1 MLVDIHTHSAH
12 PTTHSLAVR
21 NLNLNEAEDFF
32 KSDEQALCSVGIHP
46 WHADSFSED
55 MLSKLEEWSKDKRLF
70 AIGECGLDKNSNAGF
85 EKQLSVFEAQI
96 TISEKSNKPLIIHCV
111 GYFNELLALKKNW
124 NPTQLWIIHGFRG
137 KPELAAQVLK
147 ADCALSYGE
156 HFNAE
161 SVRLTPIEKI
171 FVETDESI
179 LNINEIY
186 QNIAITKVCKI
197 EDLNAGIQLLEET
210 TQR

>member
-12 PTTHSLAVR
+12 STTHSLAVR

-46 WHADSFSED
+46 WHADSFSEEL
-55 MLSKLEEWSKDKRLF
+55 LSKLEEWSKDKRLF

-85 EKQLSVFEAQI
+85 EKQLGVFETQI
-96 TISEKSNKPLIIHCV
+96 AISEKSDKPLIIHCV
-111 GYFNELLALKKNW
+111 GYFNELLALKKKW
-124 NPTQLWIIHGFRG
+124 HPTQLWIIHGFRG

-147 ADCALSYGE
+147 LGCALSYGE

-161 SVRLTPIEKI
+161 SVRLTPTEKL
-171 FVETDESI
+171 FVETDESN
-179 LNINEIY
+179 LNISNIY

-197 EDLNAGIQLLEET
+197 EDLNAGMQLLEET
-210 TQR
+210 TR